1 MSTRED
7 ILRALKGAGAA
18 WLSGGE
24 IGGAMNISRTA
35 IWKAVNALR
44 EQGYAIESCPRKG
57 YRLVG
62 EPDVVTPAE
71 IRSGLETEVFGR
83 GEILFFDETDSTNS
97 RAIECAE
104 KGCAEGTLVIA
115 ESQSGGRGRL
125 GRKWLSPKGT
135 GVYLSMVLRPAMD
148 PRRASSV
155 TLVTALALA
164 EALKH
169 LGKIS
174 LTIKWPNDLLSG
186 GKKLAGIL
194 TEMSAEIDAVNY
206 LVIGVGV
213 NVHTAVDDMPEEI
226 RPIAT
231 SFAAAAGKTVRRARV
246 VREFLKR
253 FERYYRLFCAS
264 GFPAIRETLIAES
277 GFLGQRVQV
286 SAFGARQSGTVI
298 DIDANGVLILRDDE
312 GAVHEI
318 ISGDVAILP

>member
-1 MSTRED
+1 
-7 ILRALKGAGAA
+7 LKQRC
-18 WLSGGE
+18 SG
-24 IGGAMNISRTA
+24 
-35 IWKAVNALR
+35 
-44 EQGYAIESCPRKG
+44 
-57 YRLVG
+57 
-62 EPDVVTPAE
+62 
-71 IRSGLETEVFGR
+71 
-83 GEILFFDETDSTNS
+83 GEILFFDESDSTNS
-97 RAIECAE
+97 RAECAE

-206 LVIGVGV
+206 IVIGVGV

-298 DIDANGVLILRDDE
+298 DIDANGVLMLRDDE
-312 GAVHEI
+312 GVVHEI